1 MYHIHDTFNK
11 MHSTARAPRH
21 DIARLLHAKLA
32 DAANT
37 TRGRGSG
44 FIADDENLKTT
55 ITRLQQN
62 HLNLK
67 CDTHP
72 TSSLSRFH
80 CKGSHVPAG
89 WRQSSPRLAK
99 ITKKCRRTRARAKK
113 REMSDRTRDPNARS
127 PWFSTRKPRP
137 VCARRPVA
145 RGCARSDRYRSLRA
159 NAVRRQNDA
168 EMRGGRTSVRCTTS
182 VTRADAWE
190 VRVGS

>member
-32 DAANT
+32 DAAIT

-80 CKGSHVPAG
+80 CKGS
-89 WRQSSPRLAK
+89 PRGGVSRHPDSQKSQKNVDAH
-99 ITKKCRRTRARAKK
+99 ARAKKK

-145 RGCARSDRYRSLRA
+145 RGSARSDRYRSLRA

>member
-67 CDTHP
+67 CYTHP

-80 CKGSHVPAG
+80 CKGSHIPAG
-89 WRQSSPRLAK
+89 WRQSSPKLAK
-99 ITKKCRRTRARAKK
+99 ITKKCRRTRSSEEERNV
-113 REMSDRTRDPNARS
+113 RSNARPERAFALVLDS
-127 PWFSTRKPRP
+127 KAETRLRASSGSARLRAIRSVSLAPRERGSASKRRRD
-137 VCARRPVA
+137 ARRKDERSMYHERNA
-145 RGCARSDRYRSLRA
+145 RR
-159 NAVRRQNDA
+159 
-168 EMRGGRTSVRCTTS
+168 
-182 VTRADAWE
+182 
-190 VRVGS
+190 RVGGSRR